1 MTRVQKLQYDINREE
16 AKILILSSD
25 EIHKY
30 EYLTGEE
37 ILPSGLSQVLEQPNF
52 IYFGKTFQELI
63 KIIRNQ
69 REKQIRDIEE
79 HGQ

>member
-1 MTRVQKLQYDINREE
+1 MTRVQKLQYDINTEE
-16 AKILILSSD
+16 AKILILPSD

>member
-79 HGQ
+79 HRN

>member
-79 HGQ
+79 HGK

>member
-69 REKQIRDIEE
+69 REKQIRDIKE
-79 HGQ
+79 HGK

>member
-1 MTRVQKLQYDINREE
+1 MTRVQKLQYNINREE

-79 HGQ
+79 HGK